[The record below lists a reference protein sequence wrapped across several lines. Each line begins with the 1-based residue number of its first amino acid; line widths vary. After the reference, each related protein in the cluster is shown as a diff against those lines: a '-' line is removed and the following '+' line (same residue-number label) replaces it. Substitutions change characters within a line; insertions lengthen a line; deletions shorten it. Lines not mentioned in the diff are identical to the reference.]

1 MKDQFVVIKPNPDVS
16 LPLNSIST
24 VHKNIRGQ
32 IFFDNGNLKMCSLG
46 EETFNKVH
54 QPFKKFILECLYLN
68 ALSNAIQVLSQT
80 NWEDFP
86 LVSGNYHAAI
96 QHKQAG
102 GSFESTEHQLS
113 KVRMAIWDY
122 VRKN

>member
-1 MKDQFVVIKPNPDVS
+1 MNQYVVIKPNPEVN

-32 IFFDNGNLKMCSLG
+32 VLFDNGELKMSSLG
-46 EETFNKVH
+46 QEIFNNVH
-54 QPFKKFILECLYLN
+54 QPLKNYLLECLNLN
-68 ALSNAIQVLSQT
+68 TLSNAIQVLSQT

-86 LVSGNYHAAI
+86 LVSGNYHSAI
-96 QHKQAG
+96 QHKTAG
-102 GSFESTEHQLS
+102 GSFESVENQLS

-122 VRKN
+122 IQKL

>member
-1 MKDQFVVIKPNPDVS
+1 MNQYVVIKPTPDVN

-24 VHKNIRGQ
+24 VHKNICGR
-32 IFFDNGNLKMCSLG
+32 IFFDNGELKMCSID
-46 EETFNKVH
+46 EEYFNKVH
-54 QPFKKFILECLYLN
+54 QPLKNYLLECLNLN

-86 LVSGNYHAAI
+86 LVSGNYHSAI
-96 QHKQAG
+96 QHKTAG
-102 GSFESTEHQLS
+102 GSFESTENQLS

-122 VRKN
+122 IQKL